1 LILAGL
7 SLLLLGSATWLLDY
21 LVHPRLVQIGV
32 WLAAL
37 FAAALALPLL
47 FLALQFLTVALTA
60 LAERNCL
67 LMARGRPIV
76 MVILMPIAVSL
87 GKLIGIQKERI
98 ERSFLAVNNALVQA
112 LYRRIAPTS
121 RGILVLLPSC
131 LQFLK
136 CQQKVVE
143 DIANCKGCGR
153 CDIANLIPIKER
165 YRLALTVA
173 TGGSVA
179 RNIVKALRPAG
190 IIAVACERELV
201 TGISELTHIPV
212 IGLPNERPEGP
223 CKNTRINPGLV
234 EKAVVG
240 LLGG

>member
-1 LILAGL
+1 
-7 SLLLLGSATWLLDY
+7 
-21 LVHPRLVQIGV
+21 
-32 WLAAL
+32 
-37 FAAALALPLL
+37 
-47 FLALQFLTVALTA
+47 
-60 LAERNCL
+60 
-67 LMARGRPIV
+67 
-76 MVILMPIAVSL
+76 MPIAVSL

-112 LYRRIAPTS
+112 LYQRIAGS
-121 RGILVLLPSC
+121 RILVLLPSC

-153 CDIANLIPIKER
+153 CDIANLVPIKER
-165 YRLALTVA
+165 YRLVLTVA

-179 RNIVKALRPAG
+179 RSLVKALRPAG

-201 TGISELTHIPV
+201 AGISEQAKVPV
-212 IGLPNERPEGP
+212 IGLPNQRPEGP
-223 CKNTRINPGLV
+223 CKNTRIDPGMV

>member
-1 LILAGL
+1 MILAGVG
-7 SLLLLGSATWLLDY
+7 LLLLVSAAWLLDY
-21 LVHPRLVQIGV
+21 LVHPRLAQVGV
-32 WLAAL
+32 WLAAVV
-37 FAAALALPLL
+37 AAVLALPLL

-112 LYRRIAPTS
+112 LFRRIAGS
-121 RGILVLLPSC
+121 RILILLPSC

-153 CDIANLIPIKER
+153 CDIANLVPIKER
-165 YRLALTVA
+165 YRLALSVA

-179 RNIVKALRPAG
+179 RSLIKALRPAG

-201 TGISELTHIPV
+201 AGISEQTHIPV
-212 IGLPNERPEGP
+212 IGLPNQRPEGP
-223 CKNTRINPGLV
+223 CRNTRIDPVMV